1 MLHTLALSLLRG
13 MTQAQTLELLR
24 HVPDARAIF
33 ERPDDVLTEVHPT
46 MRRRIET
53 ALQSHGSEALARA
66 ACELE
71 FCERHNIRALG
82 LHHSD
87 YPQRLAE
94 CPDAPAM
101 VFYRGNADLNAQH
114 VLAVVGT
121 RRITPYGKDL
131 CQSLCADLRRLLP
144 DVLVVSGLAYGV
156 DIHAHRGCLKE
167 GLSTVGILAHG
178 LDQIYPS
185 SHRET
190 AKAMLR
196 QGGLLTEYIS
206 QTRAHAG
213 NFVRR
218 NRIVAGMADAT
229 LVVES
234 AQKGG
239 ALITARLSMDYD
251 RLVCAFPGRTA
262 DPYSEGC
269 NRLIRDRQAELVTSA
284 YDLLD
289 LLNWNTPAASTQRE
303 PELNFLP
310 TLTPEQQAVVEAL
323 KGKDGLN
330 LTQLCIKTNMEQST
344 MTALLFE
351 LEMSG
356 IVRLMAGGLYRLLP
370 Q

>member
-1 MLHTLALSLLRG
+1 MQHTLALSLLRG
-13 MTQAQTLELLR
+13 LTQAQTLDLLR
-24 HVPDARAIF
+24 HVPDARHIF
-33 ERPDDVLTEVHPT
+33 EHPDEALTELHPT
-46 MRRRIET
+46 MRQRIKAALET
-53 ALQSHGSEALARA
+53 HGREALARA

-82 LHHSD
+82 LHHPD

-101 VFYRGNADLNAQH
+101 VFYRGNADLNARH

-131 CQSLCADLRRLLP
+131 CQSLCADLQRLLP

-156 DIHAHRGCLKE
+156 DIHTHRGCLKH
-167 GLSTVGILAHG
+167 GLPTVGILAHG

-229 LVVES
+229 IVVES

-239 ALITARLSMDYD
+239 ALITARLGMDYD

-269 NRLIRDRQAELVTSA
+269 NKLIRDRQAELVTSA
-284 YDLLD
+284 YDILD
-289 LLNWNTPAASTQRE
+289 LLNWGTTPEIFRRE
-303 PELNFLP
+303 PQLDFLP
-310 TLTPEQQAVVEAL
+310 ALTPQQQTVVDAL
-323 KGKDGLN
+323 KGKDGMN
-330 LTQLCIKTNMEQST
+330 LTQLCIKTNLPQST
-344 MTALLFE
+344 MNALLFE

-356 IVRLMAGGLYRLLP
+356 IVQLMAGGLYRLLP
-370 Q
+370 R